1 MTTSRHFNILPKAN
15 ANPASSIPPV
25 TPERAEE
32 TPQPSE
38 PLSKV
43 ASELRRVTGKSTE
56 TYTAYGVTER
66 LFKECASQADYS
78 IPQASDPD
86 AEMPKTADGED
97 LGVGEGWWHTGD
109 YPLYK

>member
-1 MTTSRHFNILPKAN
+1 MLPKIDTIA
-15 ANPASSIPPV
+15 ATPVPPV
-25 TPERAEE
+25 TPARTEVLSQSTA
-32 TPQPSE
+32 

-66 LFKECASQADYS
+66 LFKDCAKQAEYF
-78 IPQASDPD
+78 IPQASDENV
-86 AEMPKTADGED
+86 EMPKTADGED

-109 YPLYK
+109 NSQTGLRLGGC